1 MKLEFSVAGT
11 SFRSRDDLA
20 SVAKVVRSGP
30 HRLVSA
36 MLRREPTNKFD
47 PNAIRVYCNDAWLG
61 YVPRVQAATLAPCM
75 DRGDRI
81 DAVVTRVLVD
91 PDDDYDPI
99 KFDLRVVATDARA
112 GR

>member
-11 SFRSRDDLA
+11 SFRSRDELA

-30 HRLVSA
+30 HRLVPA
-36 MLRREPTNKFD
+36 MLRREPTNQFD
-47 PNAIRVYCNDAWLG
+47 PNAIKVYCNDAWIG
-61 YVPRVQAATLAPCM
+61 YVPRVQAATLALVM

-99 KFDLRVVATDARA
+99 KFDLRVVTTDARA
-112 GR
+112 AR